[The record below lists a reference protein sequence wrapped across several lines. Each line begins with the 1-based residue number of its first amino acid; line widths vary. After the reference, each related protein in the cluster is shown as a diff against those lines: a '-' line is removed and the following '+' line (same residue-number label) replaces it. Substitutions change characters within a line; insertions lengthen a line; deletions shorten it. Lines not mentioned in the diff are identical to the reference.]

1 LVGGIT
7 TRGQVPPG
15 CGRFEVLASAIA
27 GRRLSVQATRDGSTY
42 TDGLTIFV
50 DVNTPA
56 DDLRDAVTM
65 QAALLAGGSL
75 EKELVTRLSRH
86 RHAIIERYQT
96 LELCRVADLLDRFL
110 PARAVN
116 RIKSMGIQRLSSSN
130 LESLERALTREA
142 IAACPDWAG
151 TIRPARLRRASE
163 PDLRAA
169 PSDDDLNLLGDLDEQ
184 PQQEEEQSDDE
195 GEESK
200 IVNLLSAPG
209 LSNPLGDALQ
219 RLLGMGRSAPDKNQ
233 GSGELP
239 VTRQRFGQVG
249 RNARRGVLRQTVSA
263 LFESAPV
270 TGIRYPEWDCHK
282 GVYRP
287 DWCVVAEFDPA
298 EADSASE
305 DMAPGSSLERPLARV
320 GIEMQRHRRQA
331 DGDSLDLSSLV
342 DYETDRRHGDNP
354 DPKIYESSRLTK
366 RDLSVLVL
374 LDCSGSTA
382 EQSCGHVVFEEERQL
397 AGELTV
403 GLERLGDRVGT
414 YGFNSRGKDAVKF
427 LRIKEF
433 GARFDT
439 AAKRRLRSVQPS
451 GFTRI
456 GAAIRHGAHVLESQ
470 ALAKNMVLLVI
481 GDGLP
486 YDDGYE
492 DRYARADAHQ
502 AIQETM
508 RRGIGVVGLG
518 IRSSTEPEVLEEVW
532 SDATFRVIGES
543 RDVQRHLRALLL
555 NALSVTRSNGR
566 RRDLITEEHQRHLR
580 SLNAAT
586 RNKLNSYV

>member
-1 LVGGIT
+1 MSDL
-7 TRGQVPPG
+7 RAD
-15 CGRFEVLASAIA
+15 RFAVLASAIA
-27 GRRLSVQATRDGSTY
+27 SRRLEARTVTEATY
-42 TDGLTIFV
+42 TDGQTVFV
-50 DVNTPA
+50 DA
-56 DDLRDAVTM
+56 DTDAANIADAVAM

-75 EKELVTRLSRH
+75 QKNMMMRLSHH
-86 RHAIIERYQT
+86 RHATAQRYLA
-96 LELCRVADLLDRFL
+96 LELARVTEQLGHLL
-110 PARAVN
+110 PARTVL
-116 RIKSMGIQRLSSSN
+116 RMKVDGSHIISSSCE
-130 LESLERALTREA
+130 ESLSRALSREA
-142 IAACPDWAG
+142 IASCPDWAG
-151 TIRPARLRRASE
+151 TIRPARLRRANE
-163 PDLRAA
+163 ADLRAA
-169 PSDDDLNLLGDLDEQ
+169 PSDADLNRLGDLEEQ
-184 PQQEEEQSDDE
+184 PPEREDQSDD

-209 LSNPLGDALQ
+209 MSNPLGEALQ

-239 VTRQRFGQVG
+239 VARQRFGQVG
-249 RNARRGVLRQTVSA
+249 RNARMGALRQTLTA
-263 LFESAPV
+263 MFEPAPA
-270 TGIRYPEWDCHK
+270 TGITYPEWDCFK

-287 DWCVVAEFDPA
+287 DWCAVAEFDPA
-298 EADSASE
+298 ETDTTSE
-305 DMAPGSSLERPLARV
+305 NTAPGSSLERPLARV
-320 GIEMQRHRRQA
+320 DIELQRHRRQA
-331 DGDSLDLSSLV
+331 DGDTLDLSSLV
-342 DYETDRRHGDNP
+342 DYEADRWHGDNP
-354 DPKIYESSRLTK
+354 EPNIYESSRLTK
-366 RDLSVLVL
+366 RDLSVLIL

-397 AGELTV
+397 AGDLTTS
-403 GLERLGDRVGT
+403 LERLGDRVAT
-414 YGFNSRGKDAVKF
+414 YGFYSRGKDAVKF

-439 AAKRRLRSVQPS
+439 AAKRRLRAVQPS

-502 AIQETM
+502 AIQETI
-508 RRGIGVVGLG
+508 RRGIGVVGVG

-532 SDATFRVIGES
+532 SDAAFRVIGES

-555 NALSVTRSNGR
+555 NALSVTRGNGR
-566 RRDLITEEHQRHLR
+566 RRDLITEEHHRHLR
-580 SLNAAT
+580 SLNAT
-586 RNKLNSYV
+586 RRNQLNSYV

>member
-1 LVGGIT
+1 VD
-7 TRGQVPPG
+7 
-15 CGRFEVLASAIA
+15 CGRFAALASAIA
-27 GRRLSVQATRDGSTY
+27 FRRLNVQSTHGSTY
-42 TDGLTIFV
+42 TDGQTIFV
-50 DVNTPA
+50 DARTA
-56 DDLRDAVTM
+56 ACDLRDAVAI

-75 EKELVTRLSRH
+75 ERDVITRLSRH
-86 RHAIIERYQT
+86 RLAIVERY
-96 LELCRVADLLDRFL
+96 LACELGRVVDLLDQVL
-110 PARAVN
+110 PTRTIRRV
-116 RIKSMGIQRLSSSN
+116 RSLGIEPLSGDSR
-130 LESLERALTREA
+130 ESLERAKGRQT
-142 IAACPDWAG
+142 IAPAPDWAG
-151 TIRPARLRRASE
+151 TILPARLRRADE
-163 PDLRAA
+163 ADLRAA
-169 PSDDDLNLLGDLDEQ
+169 PTDMDLNGLGDL
-184 PQQEEEQSDDE
+184 EEQVQQPDDQLEEE

-209 LSNPLGDALQ
+209 MSNPLGDALQ
-219 RLLGMGRSAPDKNQ
+219 RLLGMGRSARDKNQ
-233 GSGELP
+233 GSGELA
-239 VTRQRFGQVG
+239 VTEQRFGQVG
-249 RNARRGVLRQTVSA
+249 RNARRGVLRQTLSA
-263 LFESAPV
+263 LLEPALV
-270 TGIRYPEWDCHK
+270 IGIRYPEWDCHK

-287 DWCVVAEFDPA
+287 EWCAVAEFDPA

-305 DMAPGSSLERPLARV
+305 EVGPASSLERPLARV
-320 GIEMQRHRRQA
+320 GIELQRHRRQT

-342 DYETDRRHGDNP
+342 DYETDRCHGDNP
-354 DPKIYESSRLTK
+354 DPNIYENSRLTK

-397 AGELTV
+397 AGDLTAS
-403 GLERLGDRVGT
+403 LERLGDRVGT
-414 YGFNSRGKDAVKF
+414 YGFYSRGKDAVRF

-433 GARFDT
+433 SARFDT

-451 GFTRI
+451 GFTRV

-481 GDGLP
+481 SDGLP

-508 RRGIGVVGLG
+508 RRGIGVVGVG
-518 IRSSTEPEVLEEVW
+518 IRSSTEPEVLEKVW

-543 RDVQRHLRALLL
+543 GDAQLHLRALLL

-566 RRDLITEEHQRHLR
+566 RRNVVTEEHDRQLR
-580 SLNAAT
+580 SLSAT
-586 RNKLNSYV
+586 RGTKLNSYV

>member
-1 LVGGIT
+1 MD
-7 TRGQVPPG
+7 
-15 CGRFEVLASAIA
+15 CGRFAVLASAIA
-27 GRRLSVQATRDGSTY
+27 FRRLDVQSNQGSTY
-42 TDGLTIFV
+42 TDGRSIFV
-50 DVNTPA
+50 DARTDA
-56 DDLRDAVTM
+56 CDLRDAVAM

-75 EKELVTRLSRH
+75 QKDVITRLSRH
-86 RHAIIERYQT
+86 RLTTVERY
-96 LELCRVADLLDRFL
+96 LAFELGRVVDLLDQVL
-110 PARAVN
+110 PARTISRV
-116 RIKSMGIQRLSSSN
+116 KSLGIESLSASS
-130 LESLERALTREA
+130 LESLERAKGRQTIVSA
-142 IAACPDWAG
+142 PDWAG
-151 TIRPARLRRASE
+151 TILPARLRRANE
-163 PDLRAA
+163 ADLWAA
-169 PSDDDLNLLGDLDEQ
+169 PTDKDLNSLGDL
-184 PQQEEEQSDDE
+184 EEQAQQPDDGSDDE

-209 LSNPLGDALQ
+209 MSNPLGDALQ
-219 RLLGMGRSAPDKNQ
+219 RLLGMGRSARGDKNQ
-233 GSGELP
+233 GSGELA
-239 VTRQRFGQVG
+239 VTKQRFGQVG
-249 RNARRGVLRQTVSA
+249 RNARKGVLHQTLSA
-263 LFESAPV
+263 MFEPAPV
-270 TGIRYPEWDCHK
+270 SGIKYPEWDCYK

-287 DWCVVAEFDPA
+287 HWCVVAEFDPA
-298 EADSASE
+298 EADSTSE
-305 DMAPGSSLERPLARV
+305 NLLPGSALERPLARV
-320 GIEMQRHRRQA
+320 GIEQQRHRRQA

-354 DPKIYESSRLTK
+354 DPNIYESSRLTK

-397 AGELTV
+397 AGDLTV
-403 GLERLGDRVGT
+403 GLERLGDRVGA
-414 YGFNSRGKDAVKF
+414 YGFYSRGRAAVKF

-433 GARFDT
+433 SARFDT

-508 RRGIGVVGLG
+508 RRGIGVVGVG

-555 NALSVTRSNGR
+555 NALSATRGNGR
-566 RRDLITEEHQRHLR
+566 RRDVVTEEHHRHLR
-580 SLNAAT
+580 SLNAT
-586 RNKLNSYV
+586 KGTKLNSYV

>member
-1 LVGGIT
+1 M
-7 TRGQVPPG
+7 QAPPG
-15 CGRFEVLASAIA
+15 CARFAVLATAIA
-27 GRRLSVQATRDGSTY
+27 FRRLDVQPAHDGSTH
-42 TDGLTIFV
+42 TDGRTIFV
-50 DVNTPA
+50 DAGADA
-56 DDLRDAVTM
+56 DDLRDAVVM

-75 EKELVTRLSRH
+75 EKDVVTRLFRH
-86 RHAIIERYQT
+86 RHTTVERYLA
-96 LELCRVADLLDRFL
+96 LELRRVAGQQDGFL
-110 PARAVN
+110 PTRTVARVES
-116 RIKSMGIQRLSSSN
+116 IGSEPVSSSN
-130 LESLERALTREA
+130 LESLKRALSREA
-142 IAACPDWAG
+142 IAQAPGWAG
-151 TIRPARLRRASE
+151 TILPARLRRANE
-163 PDLRAA
+163 DDLRAA
-169 PSDDDLNLLGDLDEQ
+169 PSDEDLNRLGDLEEQ
-184 PQQEEEQSDDE
+184 VQQEDDSDEE

-209 LSNPLGDALQ
+209 MSNPLGDALQ

-233 GSGELP
+233 GSGELS
-239 VTRQRFGQVG
+239 VTKQRFGQVS
-249 RNARRGVLRQTVSA
+249 RNARKGVLRQTLSA
-263 LFESAPV
+263 MFEPAPV
-270 TGIRYPEWDCHK
+270 SGIRYPEWDCYK
-282 GVYRP
+282 GVYLP
-287 DWCVVAEFDPA
+287 DWCAVAEFDPA

-305 DMAPGSSLERPLARV
+305 DVAPGSSLERPLARV
-320 GIEMQRHRRQA
+320 GVEMQRHRRQA

-342 DYETDRRHGDNP
+342 DYETERRHGDNP

-414 YGFNSRGKDAVKF
+414 YGFYSRGKDAVKF

-492 DRYARADAHQ
+492 DRYAGADAHQ

-508 RRGIGVVGLG
+508 CRGIGVVGLG

-566 RRDLITEEHQRHLR
+566 RRDLITEEHHRHLR
-580 SLNAAT
+580 SLNAT
-586 RNKLNSYV
+586 RRDKLNSYV